1 MEQDAGKILTD
12 LQERM
17 IRMEEQVKTLFK
29 QQTNIEKLTETVHT
43 LALSIK
49 EQGMNLQSTDK
60 KLDGVQAD
68 VDELKQKPAK
78 RWETVIT
85 GVISALVGAFMAYM
99 LTKGA

>member
-1 MEQDAGKILTD
+1 MEQETGILND
-12 LQERM
+12 LQARM

-60 KLDGVQAD
+60 KLDGVKND

-99 LTKGA
+99 LTKGG

>member
-1 MEQDAGKILTD
+1 MEQDTGILND
-12 LQERM
+12 LQARM

-29 QQTNIEKLTETVHT
+29 QQSNIEKLTETVHT